1 MNQKDIH
8 TLVDSLAEILTLLG
22 DSDQSNSN
30 GGFWLSHSLYWLT
43 PTQTSKLARII
54 DEHYEK
60 YFSGFNPYSELTAK
74 LRNAFENA

>member
-22 DSDQSNSN
+22 DSDQSNSD
-30 GGFWLSHSLYWLT
+30 GGFWLAQSHYWLT

-54 DEHYEK
+54 DEHYDE
-60 YFSGFNPYSELTAK
+60 FFRGFNPYSELTAK